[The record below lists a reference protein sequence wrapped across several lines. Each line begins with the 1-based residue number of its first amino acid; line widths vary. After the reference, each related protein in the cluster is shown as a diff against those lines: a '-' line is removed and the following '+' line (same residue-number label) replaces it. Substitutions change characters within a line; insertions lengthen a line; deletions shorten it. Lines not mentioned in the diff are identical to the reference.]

1 MNTTATSAAANPYR
15 PKGKT
20 FTGTIA
26 NGTYSIYFIVDLPI
40 VHDPASLTGALF
52 AHAGQNY
59 LNFVIE
65 TALQTDVFSVATG
78 GAIAFAGTVRSSRAA
93 FFSIPTQNANNARIV
108 ILPNAVQWI
117 HEFITRPTP
126 HSRTTAK
133 SRCRSPATTGSSS
146 RSTASPTTAAP
157 RRSRQP
163 RCPTSSGRT
172 PLAAGPHQIQPSAAF
187 AFGEPRLYNGLI
199 EPGATYWILDFELEN
214 WQRDGVYPRGLSE
227 LTVAIYVGIA
237 AGTTVNAN
245 AHVHTVQE
253 TLTTS
258 S

>member
-1 MNTTATSAAANPYR
+1 MDTTATSAAANPYR

-20 FTGTIA
+20 FAGTIA

-52 AHAGQNY
+52 AQSDQNY

-78 GAIAFAGTVRSSRAA
+78 GAVALTGTVKFEST

-117 HEFITRPTP
+117 HEFIATDTPFANNGEVQVPLPRNNGQLLAIYSFTDNGGAAQIAPTALSYVKWAYAANQVP
-126 HSRTTAK
+126 RNY
-133 SRCRSPATTGSSS
+133 SPV
-146 RSTASPTTAAP
+146 
-157 RRSRQP
+157 QH
-163 RCPTSSGRT
+163 
-172 PLAAGPHQIQPSAAF
+172 LLEENQ
-187 AFGEPRLYNGLI
+187 RLYNGLI
-199 EPGATYWILDFELEN
+199 EPGATYWILDFESEN

-227 LTVAIYVGIA
+227 LMTIVGIA